1 MHVFSSQF
9 VRRTI
14 DSTVMTLCLSVI
26 LLVMTGVV
34 PFSVVRRAALQQT
47 RVIVPVATM
56 PQAQLT
62 GWYGPEENEVGLGY
76 RWGAAAPRIPVHFPT
91 LYTDWFVLRM
101 HAASFSPTTLTVTI
115 DEQSQPPIRLQ
126 PGLFRQYQL
135 LGRLSLW
142 NDSLFH
148 FFAFETPTP
157 AMINGQP
164 HSVAL
169 AEIQVRPTQFFDSTT
184 ILPILDRQAER
195 RSLLLFV
202 GCLLVGLLLCACVT
216 TWRMTLRFVLMF
228 CAGCLLYWDPLLVL
242 TIVFGIMLMLIPAM
256 WPAKRLR
263 KMSIQWVGIL
273 IFGCCVA
280 LSFGRVLADQ
290 GSDLC
295 RHLDVAC
302 EPIDAAARFGDE
314 PRYIALAQSLVE
326 RGTAQNIPS
335 ANTLKNGY
343 SMHSIGIPLLIA
355 VPNAIG
361 GVLLARLTLIVLAS
375 SVALV
380 VTRWTSRL
388 FPSASATVMVPLG
401 FVCAVPYVGV
411 SGTIYPDLLAG
422 VALLWIGYWLSG
434 VSRSRTTLV
443 GASLALLVLPW
454 LHAKYLPI
462 QLCVLVFVCYEMHTR
477 GWKSLG
483 KIPIAIGALLGVS
496 TLLLLAYHL
505 RAWGNVLGPMTHHS
519 VVLSTE
525 KLRYVIGLLLDQ
537 NQGLLAQHPLL
548 LFGVYGLGRLYHASR
563 RVFLY
568 VLVTG
573 GVPLI
578 INGLHWNSYGGF
590 SYSGRFAS
598 TTAVIFLIPALYGL
612 SLAAPTIKAGWAVV
626 LRLSVA
632 VQLWFL
638 YLITARTVPYQ
649 RESSPMQSLTE
660 YSIVYGPVAQWMGLF
675 VQASSP
681 WYHPAN
687 YAWAVLILAIAYAG
701 YRTDQK
707 SRVHLVGAG

>member
-1 MHVFSSQF
+1 MHVFSSQS

-14 DSTVMTLCLSVI
+14 ETTVMALCCSVI
-26 LLVMTGVV
+26 LLVIIGVV
-34 PFSVVRRAALQQT
+34 PFSVMRRAALQPS
-47 RVIVPVATM
+47 RIIVPVATM

-76 RWGAAAPRIPVHFPT
+76 RWGAAAPRIPVHLPGF
-91 LYTDWFVLRM
+91 YADWFVLHM

-115 DEQSQPPIRLQ
+115 DEQNQPPVRLQ

-135 LGRLSLW
+135 LGRLSPW

-148 FFAFETPTP
+148 SFSFHIPVP
-157 AMINGQP
+157 ADINGQP

-169 AEIQVRPTQFFDSTT
+169 AALQVRATQLVGSTT
-184 ILPILDRQAER
+184 PVPSWDRQAER
-195 RSLLLFV
+195 RSLLIFV
-202 GCLLVGLLLCACVT
+202 GCLLVGLLLCACVSSWLT
-216 TWRMTLRFVLMF
+216 MLRFVVVF

-242 TIVFGIMLMLIPAM
+242 TIVFGVLFILMPATRPAM
-256 WPAKRLR
+256 RLR
-263 KMSIQWVGIL
+263 KMSVRWVGIL
-273 IFGCCVA
+273 LFGCCVT

-295 RHLDVAC
+295 RHLNVAC
-302 EPIDAAARFGDE
+302 EPIDASARFGDE
-314 PRYIALAQSLVE
+314 PRYVALAQSLAE
-326 RGTAQNIPS
+326 RGTAQSVPS
-335 ANTLKNGY
+335 ADTLKNGY

-355 VPNAIG
+355 VPQALG
-361 GVLLARLTLIVLAS
+361 GALLARLTLIVLAS

-380 VTRWTSRL
+380 VTRWTSRVFHSTTAIVL
-388 FPSASATVMVPLG
+388 VSLG
-401 FVCAVPYVGV
+401 FVCAVPYLGV

-443 GASLALLVLPW
+443 GASMALLLLPW

-462 QLCVLVFVCYEMHTR
+462 QLCVLVFVLYELHTR

-483 KIPIAIGALLGVS
+483 KVPIAIGVLLGVS

-519 VVLSTE
+519 VVLSAE

-548 LFGVYGLGRLYHASR
+548 LFGVYGLARLYHVSR
-563 RVFLY
+563 RLFLY

-573 GVPLI
+573 GVPLL

-598 TTAVIFLIPALYGL
+598 TTAVVFFIPALYGV
-612 SLAAPTIKAGWAVV
+612 SLAAPKIKDGWAVA

-649 RESSPMQSLTE
+649 RESAPLQTLTE
-660 YSIVYGPVAQWMGLF
+660 YSIWYGPIAQWMGLF
-675 VQASSP
+675 GKATSP
-681 WYHPAN
+681 WYHSAN
-687 YAWAVLILAIAYAG
+687 YAWVALILAIAYAG
-701 YRTDQK
+701 YRTEQK
-707 SRVHLVGAG
+707 SRVHLVDGS